1 MDQSNIAENNPILH
15 IVKCCLKTF
24 KYFRVR
30 VNTLT
35 PPSPLLHF
43 SLKAFF
49 WLSFVATFVFCAPFF
64 TADDPLPPIPSEVAT
79 VATQVSESGTSGELV
94 TPEASAL
101 QPEVRILKEERK
113 RLLGFY

>member
-1 MDQSNIAENNPILH
+1 M
-15 IVKCCLKTF
+15 
-24 KYFRVR
+24 
-30 VNTLT
+30 NTLT
-35 PPSPLLHF
+35 LPSPLLHF

-113 RLLGFY
+113 RLLGYPNDTVSLFSLIRVDGNGSCDVTNC